1 MSLLGWKYKKFFAGD
16 QFEAIQWPMLGH
28 YFQQKGKGK
37 AKAKTRQEFAFFF
50 YLG

>member
-37 AKAKTRQEFAFFF
+37 DKTRICFFLLF
-50 YLG
+50 GVG